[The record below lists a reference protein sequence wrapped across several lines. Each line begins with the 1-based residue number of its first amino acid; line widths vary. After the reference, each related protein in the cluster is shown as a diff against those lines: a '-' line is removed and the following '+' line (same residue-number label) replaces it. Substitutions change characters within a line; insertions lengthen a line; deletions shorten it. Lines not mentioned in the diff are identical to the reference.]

1 MIIILQADFII
12 REIVGKDVSC
22 GMNVDDTYSEINDCE
37 IIEEEKPKK
46 RGNAKVHFNI
56 VSSKFIFYSLN
67 RNRLTIT
74 AH

>member
-22 GMNVDDTYSEINDCE
+22 GMNVDDTYSELNDCE

-46 RGNAKVHFNI
+46 RGNDKVHFNI
-56 VSSKFIFYSLN
+56 VSLILLFFN
-67 RNRLTIT
+67 FN
-74 AH
+74 